1 MAPQYDRETTSTPA
15 LSLYERLGGASGI
28 ATVVDVLLDRM
39 EVNPVLNANP
49 AIANAYQR
57 GARAMRQYLVTA
69 LIGWATGG
77 PQQYV
82 GQSMRD
88 AHAHLRIREAEWQAF
103 VADVQA
109 SLAACAVPVAERE
122 ELCTLVGS
130 LKPEIVQTQAAA
142 A

>member
-1 MAPQYDRETTSTPA
+1 MALPHDPPSPPA

-28 ATVVDVLLDRM
+28 ATVVDILLDRM

-49 AIANAYQR
+49 AIANTHQR
-57 GARAMRQYLVTA
+57 EARAMRQYLVTA
-69 LIGWATGG
+69 LLGWATGG

-82 GQSMRD
+82 GRSMRD
-88 AHAHLRIREAEWQAF
+88 AHAHLCIREVEWQAF
-103 VADVQA
+103 VADAQA
-109 SLAACAVPVAERE
+109 SLTACAVPAVEQG
-122 ELCTLVGS
+122 ELLALVSS